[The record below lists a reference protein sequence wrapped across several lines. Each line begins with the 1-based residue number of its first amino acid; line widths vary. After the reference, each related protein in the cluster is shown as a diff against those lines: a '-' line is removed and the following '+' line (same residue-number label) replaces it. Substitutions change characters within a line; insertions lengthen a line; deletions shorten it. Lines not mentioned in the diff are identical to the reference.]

1 MIAMNYRKFA
11 DALIAQLEL
20 DLSGVQDA
28 ATRSAWWS
36 WLMNAGK
43 PQPVERPAAP
53 AWWTA
58 IRAACTALARR
69 VKAAILAL
77 FPGE

>member
-20 DLSGVQDA
+20 DLSGIQDA
-28 ATRSAWWS
+28 ATRSAWWT
-36 WLMNAGK
+36 WLMESGK

-53 AWWTA
+53 AWW
-58 IRAACTALARR
+58 RAMRSACTALARR
-69 VKAAILAL
+69 VKDAILDM
-77 FPGE
+77 FNH